1 VTNRKR
7 RTPQS
12 TRFRQRAV
20 VVLVLLILLGFGTG
34 ATGLVR
40 VQLIRGAEFS
50 ARAQANQLHDTEVPP
65 QRGTIYDSQMRP
77 IAESAAASLVFINPN
92 LLNQA
97 INRDEIVQTIAEDL
111 APILN
116 ITPEHVHRQASFTHL
131 NHMRLQGR
139 VDDETMQLVNEFRR
153 RELVVQEQTNDPA
166 FADAGGVRSVRT
178 TFGRYVQV
186 QPDVVRFYRW
196 GGLGGS
202 LIGFT
207 GADDVG
213 RSGLELLHNQT
224 LTGLPGRIVSARSAA
239 GVNLPIHYSSI
250 YDPQP
255 GNSLVL
261 TIDEVAQRFLER
273 SLEQARI
280 DATADAAYG
289 IVMCVRTGAILAM
302 ASVPSFDPNN
312 HQRIADE
319 ALRERIMAIPN
330 EEERRQAYNHA
341 MMAQWRNGS
350 IELTYE
356 PGSVFKV
363 VTFAAAIEEGLV
375 NMNTTFHCTGVIQIA
390 NRRMHC
396 HNRNGHGTL
405 TLAQGLMNSCNPFTI
420 NMGQMLGRDTFY
432 DYFEAFGFTDPTGID
447 LPGEFRPR
455 TGVNIHSRENTRI
468 VELASSSFGQS
479 FEASPIQILNAV
491 AAIAN
496 GGRLMQ
502 PFVVA
507 REIDPAG
514 RVVRETQPVLR
525 RQAVSEQ
532 TAALVAYMM
541 EQTVIDGTGRNAYV
555 AGARVAGKTGTS
567 QKLSA
572 GEGYVASFAAFAP
585 ADNPQFAIL
594 IAIDNPQGVISGGQ
608 LAAPVAAEVLES
620 LMVYKNIEMRYTE
633 TERQALGG
641 STPNVVQM
649 TPAEARA
656 QLQQQGFRV
665 EIIGQGEQVLHQI
678 PAPRQNIPAGGLV
691 VLYTDNSV
699 AQRMVTVPDL
709 TGLTI
714 TQAQQAASAAG
725 LNIRLTGN
733 FNSHQ
738 LRTNRQSI
746 PAGTQAR
753 MGENITV
760 HFVTSF
766 GVVDRTIDN

>member
-1 VTNRKR
+1 MTNRKR

-20 VVLVLLILLGFGTG
+20 VVLVLLILAGFGTG
-34 ATGLVR
+34 ALGLVQ
-40 VQLIRGAEFS
+40 VQLVRGAEFS

-97 INRDEIVQTIAEDL
+97 LNRDEIVQAIADDL
-111 APILN
+111 APILG
-116 ITPEHVHRQASFTHL
+116 ITPEHVQRQASFTHL

-153 RELVVQEQTNDPA
+153 RELIVREQTNDPA
-166 FADAGGVRSVRT
+166 FADGVRDVRT

-196 GGLGGS
+196 GSLAGS

-213 RSGLELLHNQT
+213 RSGLELMHNQA

-280 DATADAAYG
+280 DATADAANG

-319 ALRERIMAIPN
+319 DLRERILAIPD

-341 MMAQWRNGS
+341 MMAQWRNGA

-363 VTFAAAIEEGLV
+363 VTFAAAMEEGVV
-375 NMNTTFHCTGVIQIA
+375 NMNSTFHCTGVMQVA
-390 NRRMHC
+390 NRRMRC
-396 HNRNGHGTL
+396 HNRTGHGTL
-405 TLAQGLMNSCNPFTI
+405 TLAQGFMNSCNPFTI
-420 NMGQMLGRDTFY
+420 HLGQLMGSDTFY
-432 DYFEAFGFTDPTGID
+432 DYFEAFGFTTPTGID

-455 TGVNIHSRENTRI
+455 VGVNIHSRENTRT

-479 FEASPIQILNAV
+479 FEASPIQILTAV
-491 AAIAN
+491 SAIAN

-502 PFVVA
+502 PFIVA
-507 REIDPAG
+507 REIDSAG
-514 RVVRETQPVLR
+514 RVVRETQPVVR
-525 RQAVSEQ
+525 RQVVSEQ
-532 TAALVAYMM
+532 TAAQLSYIM

-567 QKLSA
+567 QKLSS

-594 IAIDNPQGVISGGQ
+594 IAIDNPRGGVISGGQ
-608 LAAPVAAEVLES
+608 LAAPVAAEVLEN

-649 TPAEARA
+649 APEAARA

-678 PAPRQNIPAGGLV
+678 PAPRQNIPEGGLI
-691 VLYTDNSV
+691 VLYTDNTV

-714 TQAQQAASAAG
+714 TQAQQAAAAAG

-733 FNSHQ
+733 FNSHR

-766 GVVDRTIDN
+766 GIVDQIDEE

>member
-1 VTNRKR
+1 MTKRKR
-7 RTPQS
+7 RTPES
-12 TRFRQRAV
+12 TRFRQRAA
-20 VVLVLLILLGFGTG
+20 VVLVLLILAGFGTG
-34 ATGLVR
+34 ARGLVR
-40 VQLIRGAEFS
+40 VQIIRGPEFA

-65 QRGTIYDSQMRP
+65 QRGTIYDTRGRV
-77 IAESAAASLVFINPN
+77 IAESAAASLVFINPH

-97 INRDEIVQTIAEDL
+97 INRDEILQVIADDL
-111 APILN
+111 SPILG

-139 VDDETMQLVNEFRR
+139 VDDETMQQVNEFRAR
-153 RELVVQEQTNDPA
+153 TLVVQEQTNDPA
-166 FADAGGVRSVRT
+166 FPDGVRDVRT

-196 GGLGGS
+196 GSLAGS

-261 TIDEVAQRFLER
+261 TIDEVVQRFLER

-280 DATADAAYG
+280 DAVADAAYG

-302 ASVPSFDPNN
+302 ACVPSFDPNN
-312 HQRIADE
+312 HQRVADE
-319 ALRERIMAIPN
+319 ALRERILAIPN

-375 NMNTTFHCTGVIQIA
+375 DMNTTFHCTGVIQIA

-420 NMGQMLGRDTFY
+420 HMGQQLGSNTFY
-432 DYFEAFGFTDPTGID
+432 DYFEAFGFTEPTNID

-479 FEASPIQILNAV
+479 FEASPIQILSAV

-507 REIDPAG
+507 QELDPAG
-514 RVVRETQPVLR
+514 RVVRETQPVVR
-525 RQAVSEQ
+525 RQVVSEQ

-594 IAIDNPQGVISGGQ
+594 IAIDNPQGGIINGGQ

-649 TPAEARA
+649 APDAARV
-656 QLQQQGFRV
+656 QLQQAGFRV
-665 EIIGQGEQVLHQI
+665 EVIGQGEQVLHQI
-678 PAPRQNIPAGGLV
+678 PAPRATIPAGGLV
-691 VLYTDNSV
+691 VLYTDNTI
-699 AQRMVTVPDL
+699 AQRMVAVPDL

-714 TQAQQAASAAG
+714 TEAQQAAAAAG

-746 PAGTQAR
+746 PAGTRAR
-753 MGENITV
+753 MGESITV

-766 GVVDRTIDN
+766 GVVDRTIE

>member
-1 VTNRKR
+1 MVRKKR
-7 RTPQS
+7 RTPES
-12 TRFRQRAV
+12 TRFRQRAA
-20 VVLVLLILLGFGTG
+20 VVLVLLILAGFGTG
-34 ATGLVR
+34 ARGLVR
-40 VQLIRGAEFS
+40 VQLIRGADYA

-65 QRGTIYDSQMRP
+65 RRGAIYDTRGRP
-77 IAESAAASLVFINPN
+77 IAESAAASLVFINPH

-97 INRDEIVQTIAEDL
+97 INRDEIVQVIADEL
-111 APILN
+111 APILG

-139 VDDETMQLVNEFRR
+139 VDDETMLQVNEFRAR
-153 RELVVQEQTNDPA
+153 TLIVQEHTNDPA
-166 FADAGGVRSVRT
+166 FADQDGIRNVRT

-196 GGLGGS
+196 GS
-202 LIGFT
+202 LAGTVIGFT

-255 GNSLVL
+255 GNSVVL
-261 TIDEVAQRFLER
+261 TLDEVAQRFLER

-280 DATADAAYG
+280 DAVADAAYG
-289 IVMCVRTGAILAM
+289 IVMDVRTGAIVAM

-312 HQRIADE
+312 HQRVHDE
-319 ALRERIMAIPN
+319 ALREQILAIPD
-330 EEERRQAYNHA
+330 EEERRAAYNHA

-375 NMNTTFHCTGVIQIA
+375 NMNTTFHCNGVIQIA

-420 NMGQMLGRDTFY
+420 YMGQQLGSDTFY
-432 DYFEAFGFTDPTGID
+432 NYFEAFGFTEPTGID

-455 TGVNIHSRENTRI
+455 AGVNIHSRENTRI

-479 FEASPIQILNAV
+479 FEASPIQILSAV
-491 AAIAN
+491 SAIAN

-507 REIDPAG
+507 QELDHAG
-514 RVVRETQPVLR
+514 RVVRETQPVMR

-532 TAALVAYMM
+532 TAAMVAYMM

-594 IAIDNPQGVISGGQ
+594 IAIDNPQGGIINGGQ

-620 LMVYKNIEMRYTE
+620 LLVYKNIEMRYTE

-649 TPAEARA
+649 TPEAARV
-656 QLQQQGFRV
+656 QLQQAGFRV

-678 PAPRQNIPAGGLV
+678 PAARATIPAGGLV
-691 VLYTDNSV
+691 VLYTDNTV

-714 TQAQQAASAAG
+714 MQAQQAAAAAG

-753 MGENITV
+753 MGESITV

-766 GVVDRTIDN
+766 GVVDREIS